1 MGTIV
6 AASRTDAPTEEFRH
20 GWPVVLACFFTAT
33 FAWGFGFFG
42 QSVYVAVLHDTRGWP
57 LSQITGATTLY
68 YLAGAALLMYVHRAI
83 EVLGPQLLLV
93 SGAVILG
100 VATVGFTRSQAPWQ
114 LYVWSVFMAVGWA
127 FTTVTAIATTLSY
140 WFERR
145 RGFAL
150 QLALNGASASGFTI
164 APLLTRVVDHLG
176 LANGVLLLVA
186 ACLILVVPMIL
197 LGVRRKPS
205 FIVASTGSAHQA
217 GTEGDGRPAF
227 SNEFEAL
234 RSLHFWSIAV
244 PFSLALTAQVGF
256 IINQTALLL
265 PHLGIDGAGI
275 AIALTAVAA
284 FAGRSALAPVI
295 DRLNQRHASSVT
307 FVWQAAGLAVML
319 AMPDSAVALY
329 IGSIIVGLSVGNIVS
344 LPALV
349 IQHEFAA
356 RSFGLLVGLN
366 TTVGTLI
373 MAAGPG
379 LFGLAHDLSESYA
392 ASLCLCI
399 GLQLASS
406 LIILWAP
413 RVVREPL
420 GAAGTP
426 GSNRAGRV
434 RVS

>member
-42 QSVYVAVLHDTRGWP
+42 QSVYVAILHDTRGWP
-57 LSQITGATTLY
+57 LSLITGATTLY
-68 YLAGAALLMYVHRAI
+68 YLAGAALLLYVHRAI
-83 EVLGPQLLLV
+83 KVLGPQLLLI

-186 ACLILVVPMIL
+186 TCLILVVPMIL

-205 FIVASTGSAHQA
+205 FIVVSAGPAHQA
-217 GTEGDGRPAF
+217 GAEGDERPAF
-227 SNEFEAL
+227 SNELEAL

-256 IINQTALLL
+256 IINQMALLL

-295 DRLNQRHASSVT
+295 DRLNQRHVSSVT

-329 IGSIIVGLSVGNIVS
+329 IGSIIVGLSVGNVVS

-406 LIILWAP
+406 LMILRAP

-420 GAAGTP
+420 GATERG
-426 GSNRAGRV
+426 
-434 RVS
+434 

>member
-1 MGTIV
+1 MSSI
-6 AASRTDAPTEEFRH
+6 AASSGTEAPAEEFRW
-20 GWPVVLACFFTAT
+20 GWPVVVACFFTAT
-33 FAWGFGFFG
+33 FAWGFGFYG
-42 QSVYVAVLHDTRGWP
+42 NSVYVAVLHDTRGWS
-57 LSQITGATTLY
+57 LSLITGATTLY
-68 YLAGAALLMYVHRAI
+68 YLAGAVLVMYVHRAI
-83 EVLGPQLLLV
+83 KVLGPQLLLI

-100 VATVGFTRSQAPWQ
+100 VATIGFTRSQAPWQ
-114 LYVWSVFMAVGWA
+114 LYAWSPFMALGWA

-150 QLALNGASASGFTI
+150 QLALNGAATGGFTI
-164 APLLTRVVDHLG
+164 APLLARVVDHLG

-186 ACLILVVPMIL
+186 TCLILLVPMIF
-197 LGVRRKPS
+197 LGVRRKPPS
-205 FIVASTGSAHQA
+205 IPTSARPANQA
-217 GTEGDGRPAF
+217 ETQEDERPAF
-227 SNEFEAL
+227 GNEVEAL
-234 RSLHFWSIAV
+234 RSLHFWSIAL

-256 IINQTALLL
+256 IINQMALLL

-284 FAGRSALAPVI
+284 FAGRLALAPII

-319 AMPDSAVALY
+319 VMPNNAVALY
-329 IGSIIVGLSVGNIVS
+329 VGSVIVGLSVGNIVS
-344 LPALV
+344 LPLVV
-349 IQHEFAA
+349 IQHEFAP

-366 TTVGTLI
+366 ATVGTLI

-379 LFGLAHDLSESYA
+379 LFGLAHDLSGSYA

-406 LIILWAP
+406 LIILCAP
-413 RVVREPL
+413 RVREPV
-420 GAAGTP
+420 GA
-426 GSNRAGRV
+426 S
-434 RVS
+434 

>member
-1 MGTIV
+1 MSSIA
-6 AASRTDAPTEEFRH
+6 AASRTDAPTEEFRR

-33 FAWGFGFFG
+33 FAWGVGFFG
-42 QSVYVAVLHDTRGWP
+42 NSVYVAVLHDTRGWS
-57 LSQITGATTLY
+57 LSLITGATTLY
-68 YLAGAALLMYVHRAI
+68 YLAGAMLLMYVHRAI
-83 EVLGPQLLLV
+83 KFLGPRLLLI

-100 VATVGFTRSQAPWQ
+100 IATIGFTRSQAPWQ
-114 LYVWSVFMAVGWA
+114 LYAWSLLMAVGWT

-150 QLALNGASASGFTI
+150 QLALNGASAGGFTI
-164 APLLTRVVDHLG
+164 APLLARAVDHFG
-176 LANGVLLLVA
+176 LADGVLLLVGT
-186 ACLILVVPMIL
+186 CLILVVVMIL
-197 LGVRRKPS
+197 LGVRRIPS
-205 FIVASTGSAHQA
+205 SVVASTGPAHQA
-217 GTEGDGRPAF
+217 RTEGDERPALG
-227 SNEFEAL
+227 NELEAL
-234 RSLHFWSIAV
+234 RSLHFWSITL

-256 IINQTALLL
+256 LINQVALLQ
-265 PHLGIDGAGI
+265 PHLGLDGAGI
-275 AIALTAVAA
+275 AIALTTGAA

-319 AMPDSAVALY
+319 AMPDSVVALY

-344 LPALV
+344 LPPLI
-349 IQHEFAA
+349 IQHEFAP

-366 TTVGTLI
+366 ATVSTLF

-379 LFGLAHDLSESYA
+379 LFGLAHDLTGGYA

-406 LIILWAP
+406 LIILCAP
-413 RVVREPL
+413 RVVRGPVS
-420 GAAGTP
+420 AAKHG
-426 GSNRAGRV
+426 
-434 RVS
+434 

>member
-57 LSQITGATTLY
+57 LSLITGATTLY

-83 EVLGPQLLLV
+83 KVLGPRLLLV

-100 VATVGFTRSQAPWQ
+100 IATVGFTRSQAPWQ

-205 FIVASTGSAHQA
+205 FIVASIGSAHQA
-217 GTEGDGRPAF
+217 GTEGDERPAF

-406 LIILWAP
+406 LMILCAP

-420 GAAGTP
+420 GAAGTA
-426 GSNRAGRV
+426 GSSRADRV